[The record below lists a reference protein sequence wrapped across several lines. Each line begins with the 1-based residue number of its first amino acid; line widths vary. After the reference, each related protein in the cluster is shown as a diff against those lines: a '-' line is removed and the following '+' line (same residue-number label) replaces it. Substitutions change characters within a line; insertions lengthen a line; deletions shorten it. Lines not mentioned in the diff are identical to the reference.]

1 MFNRKPTVMRTRR
14 YSKLIRFAII
24 AAVIVLASCLIAYGW
39 QKYEEEKYPDGTD
52 ANYSLPNA
60 FLNFAQLVTDFFSQD
75 RKENE
80 DLSSL
85 GSDEGESREDN
96 TVTEIIVGGND
107 SGPSEESEPDSEA
120 EPVIKGGIVP
130 ETDAAA
136 ESSLSTSVFVGD
148 YFVYYADYIGYC
160 DYALP
165 VYATGYDLNSLL
177 SKKVMRLEGEEV
189 TLTDYIASIK
199 GARAVYIMLSAESIS
214 WMDYPTFVKKY
225 TTLLDGI
232 ISVQPDADIY
242 IQSILPINTEEASK
256 RGYSVTNEKINQINE
271 YFASIAEE
279 KEVWYLDAASAFK
292 DGSGELPDEM
302 TTNGIRLSDEAYAAW
317 YEYILKHKAH

>member
-1 MFNRKPTVMRTRR
+1 MRTRK
-14 YSKLIRFAII
+14 YTKLVRFAVI
-24 AAVIVLASCLIAYGW
+24 AAAIVLVSCLFAYGW
-39 QKYEEEKYPDGTD
+39 QKYEEEKYPDGTN

-75 RKENE
+75 RKENG
-80 DLSSL
+80 DLASL
-85 GSDEGESREDN
+85 NSDEEESSGND
-96 TVTEIIVGGND
+96 TVTEIIVGGNAGD
-107 SGPSEESEPDSEA
+107 QSEEGEPEAEA
-120 EPVIKGGIVP
+120 EPVIKGGVVP
-130 ETDAAA
+130 ETEAAA
-136 ESSLSTSVFVGD
+136 ESSFSTSVFVGD
-148 YFVYYADYIGYC
+148 YFVYYADYMGCC

-199 GARAVYIMLSAESIS
+199 GAKAVYIMLSAESIS

-225 TTLLDGI
+225 TAFLDGI

-242 IQSILPINTEEASK
+242 IQSILPINTAEASK
-256 RGYSVTNEKINQINE
+256 RGYSVTNEKIDQINE
-271 YFASIAEE
+271 YLASISAE

-292 DGSGELPDEM
+292 DDSSELLEEM
-302 TTNGIRLSDEAYAAW
+302 TTNGIRLSDEAYNVW
-317 YEYILKHKAH
+317 YEYLLKHKAH